1 MNDDDGGGALLQ
13 PIISAVSFALFLS
26 LSRVCLGGASDPV
39 LSCQLGVSGLI
50 CYCKN
55 GRQEDF
61 YFW

>member
-13 PIISAVSFALFLS
+13 PIISAVSFALFS